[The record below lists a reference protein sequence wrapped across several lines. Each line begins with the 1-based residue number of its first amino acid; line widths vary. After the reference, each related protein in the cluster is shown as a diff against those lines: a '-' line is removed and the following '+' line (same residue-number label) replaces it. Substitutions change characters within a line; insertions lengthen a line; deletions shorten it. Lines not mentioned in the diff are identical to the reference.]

1 MENGQVILP
10 PEDQVVKFSVATER
24 ALILALE
31 QNGITEA
38 NFSLSSLRVK
48 MLSFYFLRD
57 MYRIE
62 NEQNGKISATKFAGY
77 WAFWIRK
84 IKPIGSAFD
93 PTNENF
99 GTKTHLAEKTTIN
112 EVVAV
117 DVGLNF
123 LAHEG
128 KGQPDGHVHDF
139 IRYDCKTECNG
150 SDCMLSY
157 AQKFFEFRKNIN
169 QKYLLSSMSHR
180 TFGPHHTTML
190 FEQLV
195 FGGCRG

>member
-1 MENGQVILP
+1 
-10 PEDQVVKFSVATER
+10 
-24 ALILALE
+24 
-31 QNGITEA
+31 
-38 NFSLSSLRVK
+38 
-48 MLSFYFLRD
+48 LRD
-57 MYRIE
+57 IYR
-62 NEQNGKISATKFAGY
+62 NEQEQIGSITTKRFAGY
-77 WAFWIRK
+77 WYVLIRK
-84 IKPIGSAFD
+84 VKPSASGFD
-93 PTNENF
+93 PRNENF
-99 GTKTHLAEKTTIN
+99 GTRTRLAENTTIN
-112 EVVAV
+112 EVVAG
-117 DVGLNF
+117 DVGLEF
-123 LAHEG
+123 LAQEG

-195 FGGCRG
+195 YGGCRG